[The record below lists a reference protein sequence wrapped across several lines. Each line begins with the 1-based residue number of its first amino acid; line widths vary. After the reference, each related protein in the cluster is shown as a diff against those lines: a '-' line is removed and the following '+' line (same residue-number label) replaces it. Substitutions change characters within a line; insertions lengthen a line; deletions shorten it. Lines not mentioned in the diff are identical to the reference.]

1 MSTEIKQFSGAGLPY
16 SQPPKPKVSFFANLR
31 EPRASDDPL
40 FRDVIGKLASF
51 VLGGLRQDKANVSAP
66 TAGCPRAARPTVSAP
81 PIPKDPE
88 RVAFENMAADF
99 EKRTRLKVNVEDSDD
114 LLRNPAVNE
123 VIRDRAAVLI
133 AGMNDKP
140 VRPPANEAERAA
152 DRYLA
157 LKTAEAMAPEN
168 AARDAVDRMS
178 DDFARKFGLR
188 VR

>member
-31 EPRASDDPL
+31 EPRASDDPRL
-40 FRDVIGKLASF
+40 QDVIGKLTSF
-51 VLGGLRQDKANVSAP
+51 VLGLRQDKANVSSP

-114 LLRNPAVNE
+114 LLRDPAVNE
-123 VIRDRAAVLI
+123 VLRDRAAVLI

-140 VRPPANEAERAA
+140 MRPPANDAERAA

>member
-31 EPRASDDPL
+31 EPRASDDPRL
-40 FRDVIGKLASF
+40 QDVIGKLTSF
-51 VLGGLRQDKANVSAP
+51 VLGLRQDKANVSSP

-114 LLRNPAVNE
+114 LLRDPAVNE
-123 VIRDRAAVLI
+123 VLRDRAAVLI

-140 VRPPANEAERAA
+140 MRPPANDAERAA
-152 DRYLA
+152 DQYLA
-157 LKTAEAMAPEN
+157 HQVAKVMGPEN
-168 AARDAVDRMS
+168 RAKEEFEAVSARMAE
-178 DDFARKFGLR
+178 KFG
-188 VR
+188 VRFN